1 VKFTTPSGEAVAG
14 QTIIITYQNPGFNFI
29 GKAISGITFTHGAST
44 GLESTETIAAAPST
58 TAWGAVFSGASSTIL
73 TLTTPTDGVGTAAV
87 APNDKV
93 IITLSSANAIN
104 PTSAGS
110 YTVSIG
116 GTFGDVGTST
126 VNILNNDQVQLTA
139 TVPQSLTFSLSQNAV
154 GFGTLTTANARFA
167 NTSGGVA
174 ADAEAH
180 TVSVGTNAANGY
192 TLTVNGSTL
201 TYGANTITGIG
212 AAATASVP
220 NSKQFGLRATL
231 NSGTGTVAAPYAG
244 GATWAF
250 NSGDTIA
257 STAGSV
263 AAAVYGIHYV
273 ANIDATTAAGS
284 YTAAVSYAATANF

>member
-1 VKFTTPSGEAVAG
+1 MNKNKFNITIVSPIVLAALFLWTVGIPDIASAAQLLSTSVALSSAKISTTATSTVKFTTPSGEAVAG

-116 GTFGDVGTST
+116 GTFGDVGT
-126 VNILNNDQVQLTA
+126 
-139 TVPQSLTFSLSQNAV
+139 
-154 GFGTLTTANARFA
+154 
-167 NTSGGVA
+167 
-174 ADAEAH
+174 
-180 TVSVGTNAANGY
+180 
-192 TLTVNGSTL
+192 
-201 TYGANTITGIG
+201 
-212 AAATASVP
+212 
-220 NSKQFGLRATL
+220 
-231 NSGTGTVAAPYAG
+231 
-244 GATWAF
+244 
-250 NSGDTIA
+250 
-257 STAGSV
+257 
-263 AAAVYGIHYV
+263 
-273 ANIDATTAAGS
+273 
-284 YTAAVSYAATANF
+284 